1 MIIRQ
6 VNACTQWIKQLT
18 HHLLPTESVTS
29 GGWNKLSA
37 QHPTCYQQNLEV
49 SKVQHW
55 IEYDTA

>member
-6 VNACTQWIKQLT
+6 VNACTQWITQLT

-37 QHPTCYQQNLEV
+37 QQTPHML
-49 SKVQHW
+49 S
-55 IEYDTA
+55 IEFTSVKGTG